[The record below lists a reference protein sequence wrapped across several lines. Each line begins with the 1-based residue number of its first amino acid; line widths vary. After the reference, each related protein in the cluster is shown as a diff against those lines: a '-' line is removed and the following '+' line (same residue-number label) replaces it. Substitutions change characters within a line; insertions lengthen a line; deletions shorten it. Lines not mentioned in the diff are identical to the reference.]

1 MNDFKKILQ
10 YLRPYR
16 MAATLAPLFMILGV
30 AADLTQPK
38 LMQNVVDIGIASRN
52 LGYVIHSGTLMIGL
66 AGISLVCG
74 LGSIYF
80 SSVAALG
87 LSNDLRND
95 LFTEVQSLSFKNLDR
110 LNTGHLV
117 TVLTNDVSQIQQFV
131 MMSLRI
137 LARVPVQIIGS
148 VVLAVLISPRL
159 SLIFFVLVPSLMA
172 VLLYLTNRAYPMFK
186 QVQGRLDNLNTI
198 VQENLAGIRLVKA
211 FVRSDYEIEKFHR
224 GNDDLTSTTVK
235 ASKTIALLSPFMM
248 IATNLGVVA
257 VIWFGGLQ
265 VIGGVLE
272 VGKVMAFINY
282 LLMLLFSLM
291 MVAFILM
298 FISRA
303 QASADRIVNVLE
315 ARPDIVDREQTVQH
329 EIGGAVTFDHV
340 TFGYNG
346 KAEAT
351 VLKDISFSARPGE
364 SVAILGATGS
374 GKSSLVQLIPRLY
387 DVLAGQVLVDG
398 IDVRDYRSED
408 LRSSIGMCLQQ
419 AILFSGTVR
428 DNIRFGRPA
437 ASDEEVIAAAR
448 VAQAHEFIT
457 GLPDGYDTQLG
468 QRGVNLSGGQ
478 KQRLAIARA
487 ILIRPRILILDDST
501 SAVDLTTESRIQQA
515 LGKDLQGTTRFVIAQ
530 RITSVQGADKIIVL
544 NNGLID
550 ATGTHEELMQTSAI
564 YQDIY
569 RSQLGEGDLQYA

>member
-1 MNDFKKILQ
+1 
-10 YLRPYR
+10 
-16 MAATLAPLFMILGV
+16 
-30 AADLTQPK
+30 
-38 LMQNVVDIGIASRN
+38 
-52 LGYVIHSGTLMIGL
+52 
-66 AGISLVCG
+66 
-74 LGSIYF
+74 
-80 SSVAALG
+80 
-87 LSNDLRND
+87 
-95 LFTEVQSLSFKNLDR
+95 
-110 LNTGHLV
+110 
-117 TVLTNDVSQIQQFV
+117 
-131 MMSLRI
+131 
-137 LARVPVQIIGS
+137 
-148 VVLAVLISPRL
+148 
-159 SLIFFVLVPSLMA
+159 
-172 VLLYLTNRAYPMFK
+172 
-186 QVQGRLDNLNTI
+186 
-198 VQENLAGIRLVKA
+198 
-211 FVRSDYEIEKFHR
+211 
-224 GNDDLTSTTVK
+224 
-235 ASKTIALLSPFMM
+235 
-248 IATNLGVVA
+248 
-257 VIWFGGLQ
+257 
-265 VIGGVLE
+265 
-272 VGKVMAFINY
+272 
-282 LLMLLFSLM
+282 
-291 MVAFILM
+291 
-298 FISRA
+298 
-303 QASADRIVNVLE
+303 
-315 ARPDIVDREQTVQH
+315 
-329 EIGGAVTFDHV
+329 VTFDHV

-457 GLPDGYDTQLG
+457 GLSDGYDTQLG

-515 LGKDLQGTTRFVIAQ
+515 LGTDLQGTTRFVIAQ